1 MPPSSPNSD
10 ANDATAI
17 LDVAARWVVRQDRR
31 LTSAEAA
38 ELEAWLG
45 ADARH
50 AAAYQKSAA
59 AWHGFR
65 EIGAIVRRMP
75 APAKKARPRWQWAG
89 LGGLAAAAALAL
101 AFFSGNRAGRQPN
114 PPGTTN
120 VAVANTSPA
129 TTTRRL
135 ADGSTARM
143 KAGAEISEAYS
154 PTERRIRLVRGEAF
168 FSVMKDSTRPFLVEI
183 GHVTVRAVGTAF
195 VIRYDPQA
203 VDVLVTEGT
212 VQITPGEPTSGA
224 SGVVKAPRESA
235 LVGAGHRAVVAH
247 IAQPERPAVVVSAV
261 PTAEI
266 ARTLAWSDPM
276 LELTGATLG
285 DLVATFAQRSG
296 RRIEIADPAL
306 GAVQIGGRFPTDDVD
321 GFLRALD
328 AIYDV
333 KAEKRADGSIVL
345 RKAR

>member
-1 MPPSSPNSD
+1 M
-10 ANDATAI
+10 
-17 LDVAARWVVRQDRR
+17 AAHWVVRQDRR
-31 LTSAEAA
+31 LTGAEAA

-45 ADARH
+45 ADRRH
-50 AAAYQKSAA
+50 AEAYEKSAA
-59 AWHGFR
+59 AWRGFR
-65 EIGAIVRRMP
+65 EIGTIVRRVP
-75 APAKKARPRWQWAG
+75 APSKRARPRWQWAG
-89 LGGLAAAAALAL
+89 LGGLAAAAALAI
-101 AFFSGNRAGRQPN
+101 AFISGDHAGHQPN
-114 PPGTTN
+114 PPGAAHDPMAN
-120 VAVANTSPA
+120 ASPVA
-129 TTTRRL
+129 TTRRL

-168 FSVMKDSTRPFLVEI
+168 FSVVKDATRPFLVEI

-195 VIRYDPQA
+195 AIRFDPQA

-212 VQITPGEPTSGA
+212 VQVTPGEQRSAATGTED
-224 SGVVKAPRESA
+224 APRASA

-247 IAQPERPAVVVSAV
+247 IAQPESPAVVVSAV

-266 ARTLAWSDPM
+266 ARSLAWSDPM

-285 DLVATFAQRSG
+285 DLVTTFAQRSG
-296 RRIEIADPAL
+296 RRIEIAEPGL

-328 AIYDV
+328 AIYEV
-333 KAEKRADGSIVL
+333 KSEKRADGSIVL